1 MLPSVG
7 NGWKWPE
14 WKPWPLEFTSD
25 SLRVIFLFF
34 LNSEEGQTFMYME
47 QILPCGYVTLRV
59 LLSDWIL
66 LISHWCKLHFDTSWD
81 AMLCMVCHERRPG
94 WLLLS
99 SAFQKCQT
107 KLQCSIVVIKQ
118 GIYLWIFEPWNNLW
132 KAALN
137 YEEIKFIMEPLK
149 HIYMSFI
156 SL

>member
-1 MLPSVG
+1 MEAMASRIY
-7 NGWKWPE
+7 KWLI
-14 WKPWPLEFTSD
+14 KSH
-25 SLRVIFLFF
+25 LFIF

-66 LISHWCKLHFDTSWD
+66 LISHWCKLHFNTSWGCN
-81 AMLCMVCHERRPG
+81 AVHG
-94 WLLLS
+94 LLWK
-99 SAFQKCQT
+99 AWMATFIIFIP